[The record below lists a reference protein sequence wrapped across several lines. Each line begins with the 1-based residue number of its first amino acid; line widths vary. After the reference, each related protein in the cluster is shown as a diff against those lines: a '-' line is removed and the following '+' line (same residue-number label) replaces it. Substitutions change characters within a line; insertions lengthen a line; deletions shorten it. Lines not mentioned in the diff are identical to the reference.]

1 MPCGLYLMS
10 WLLAVMILRSGWIK
24 GWKGVLDPWD
34 RLNFNYILQW
44 MPRSDDDFLSIRKLR
59 ESFRVDLSVSLSQ
72 VAY

>member
-1 MPCGLYLMS
+1 MS

-34 RLNFNYILQW
+34 RSNFNYILQW